1 MRIPSYAVVTLSIAA
16 LSPVST
22 GEILRKVTPA
32 PLPLSLHLNL
42 PRTPRTVLRS
52 PEHPAGGGPRVSER
66 ETSRGLEEEKNGEDS
81 EWRHLLG

>member
-22 GEILRKVTPA
+22 GETLRNLA
-32 PLPLSLHLNL
+32 PLPPVNP